1 MNEKNQQNQQIEQT
15 RTDRLWGISGL
26 VFGVT
31 GMVQSFCSRLGFSL
45 PTGLM
50 RAYAAILVSAGLVYV
65 YTGVKH
71 LKKILRERKMKE
83 ETKG

>member
-31 GMVQSFCSRLGFSL
+31 GMVQGLCSLLGFSL

-50 RAYAAILVSAGLVYV
+50 RAFAAIYVSAALVYA
-65 YTGVKH
+65 YTGVKR

>member
-26 VFGVT
+26 VLGVI
-31 GMVQSFCSRLGFSL
+31 GMVQGLCSLLGFSL
-45 PTGLM
+45 P
-50 RAYAAILVSAGLVYV
+50 RAFAAILVAAGLVYV
-65 YTGVKH
+65 YTGVKR